1 MQSCDVVSVCLR
13 SLNDDLNMYI
23 TTFAILTICSPIA
36 NQVVDVAAR
45 SYSHLSDL
53 PLADFCVAESD
64 VDVDMLIGA
73 DYFWSIVTGVV
84 RRGEEG
90 PVAMETKLGWVL
102 SSIMSENCYDSVSLV
117 NAATH
122 CMEVLSV
129 SEEEQWNSRLEDQL
143 RKF

>member
-1 MQSCDVVSVCLR
+1 
-13 SLNDDLNMYI
+13 MYI
-23 TTFAILTICSPIA
+23 KTFTIPTICSPIA
-36 NQVVDVAAR
+36 NQAVDVAAR

-64 VDVDMLIGA
+64 VDVDMLIGG

-90 PVAMETKLGWVL
+90 PVAMETKLGWVFPG
-102 SSIMSENCYDSVSLV
+102 IVSENCYDSVSLV

-129 SEEEQWNSRLEDQL
+129 SEEEQRNS
-143 RKF
+143 KIN